1 MKSKPKTPSP
11 TRHTKAKA
19 QANRL
24 KSKLKPKARPTPKPT
39 GKAKTKTKPK
49 AISVKGRSIKT
60 PARTTNTKMSAEKAA
75 ETVAEISATSATSS
89 TTSTSTPTSMAT
101 SAPTSSPSSSP
112 SSSSSS
118 SAAPSPKTPGTNP
131 TRHRKS
137 YGDYKALAPYLAK
150 LPPITGYDEYD
161 LRGVESEGEMIV
173 GANYDYAREAL
184 RQALLRLPW
193 RGQIL
198 GAENLAKVIKDEP
211 HLLSCPI
218 DHGNLYYFEQM
229 SYMVVIW
236 KTYAPD
242 EPFPPPFVSFIEK
255 IRPEIARY
263 HQPNPV
269 IAFMNT
275 DDTPIR
281 HKGSQATSDTIVTH
295 IPKNLLRKPSLKEAI
310 RAFTQAARASGA
322 FGENGKSRPT
332 NDWLALTYHKYAQ
345 GNQEPKPYL
354 RFPDQLRPGTVTIG
368 TAASKIYAGA
378 FPKPYNA
385 PVETTWSSAVA
396 RAEERI
402 MTLTEVL
409 MKLVGDYHIT
419 PTVVPSFVGRWP
431 VNEQPEPTC
440 S

>member
-1 MKSKPKTPSP
+1 
-11 TRHTKAKA
+11 
-19 QANRL
+19 
-24 KSKLKPKARPTPKPT
+24 
-39 GKAKTKTKPK
+39 
-49 AISVKGRSIKT
+49 
-60 PARTTNTKMSAEKAA
+60 
-75 ETVAEISATSATSS
+75 
-89 TTSTSTPTSMAT
+89 
-101 SAPTSSPSSSP
+101 
-112 SSSSSS
+112 
-118 SAAPSPKTPGTNP
+118 
-131 TRHRKS
+131 
-137 YGDYKALAPYLAK
+137 
-150 LPPITGYDEYD
+150 
-161 LRGVESEGEMIV
+161 VESEAEMVV

-184 RQALLRLPW
+184 RHAVLRLPG

-198 GAENLAKVIKDEP
+198 GAENLARVIRDEP
-211 HLLSCPI
+211 HLLSCPL

-242 EPFPPPFVSFIEK
+242 ELFPPPFMSFIEK
-255 IRPEIARY
+255 IRPEITQY
-263 HQPNPV
+263 HRPNSV
-269 IAFMNT
+269 IAFMHT

-295 IPKNLLRKPSLKEAI
+295 IPKNLLRQPSLKEAI
-310 RAFTQAARASGA
+310 RAFTKAARASGA

-354 RFPDQLRPGTVTIG
+354 RFPDQLRPGTVTLG

>member
-1 MKSKPKTPSP
+1 M
-11 TRHTKAKA
+11 
-19 QANRL
+19 
-24 KSKLKPKARPTPKPT
+24 
-39 GKAKTKTKPK
+39 
-49 AISVKGRSIKT
+49 
-60 PARTTNTKMSAEKAA
+60 
-75 ETVAEISATSATSS
+75 
-89 TTSTSTPTSMAT
+89 
-101 SAPTSSPSSSP
+101 
-112 SSSSSS
+112 
-118 SAAPSPKTPGTNP
+118 
-131 TRHRKS
+131 
-137 YGDYKALAPYLAK
+137 APYLSK

-161 LRGVESEGEMIV
+161 LRGVESEAEMIV

-193 RGQIL
+193 RGQVL
-198 GAENLAKVIKDEP
+198 GAENLTKVIRDEP
-211 HLLSCPI
+211 NLLSLPI

-242 EPFPPPFVSFIEK
+242 EPFPPPFMSFIEK
-255 IRPEIARY
+255 IRPEIAQY
-263 HQPNPV
+263 HRQNPV
-269 IAFMNT
+269 IAFMHT
-275 DDTPIR
+275 DDTPVR

-295 IPKNLLRKPSLKEAI
+295 IPKNLLRQPSLKEAI

-354 RFPDQLRPGTVTIG
+354 RFPDQLRPGTVTLG
-368 TAASKIYAGA
+368 TAAGKIYAGA

-402 MTLTEVL
+402 MALAEML
-409 MKLVGDYHIT
+409 MKLVSDYHIT

>member
-1 MKSKPKTPSP
+1 
-11 TRHTKAKA
+11 
-19 QANRL
+19 
-24 KSKLKPKARPTPKPT
+24 
-39 GKAKTKTKPK
+39 
-49 AISVKGRSIKT
+49 
-60 PARTTNTKMSAEKAA
+60 
-75 ETVAEISATSATSS
+75 
-89 TTSTSTPTSMAT
+89 
-101 SAPTSSPSSSP
+101 
-112 SSSSSS
+112 
-118 SAAPSPKTPGTNP
+118 
-131 TRHRKS
+131 
-137 YGDYKALAPYLAK
+137 
-150 LPPITGYDEYD
+150 
-161 LRGVESEGEMIV
+161 MIV

-211 HLLSCPI
+211 HLLSCPM

-255 IRPEIARY
+255 IRPEIARH

-354 RFPDQLRPGTVTIG
+354 RFPDQLRPGTVTLG

-402 MTLTEVL
+402 MALAEML